1 MAKKSMQ
8 LFGIK
13 VIFQVNSNFLKLCE
27 DPDSPENAAVSIPQ
41 DEEFYEGMGVFFVEL
56 TAKLGFSALLS
67 RLGRTMRDF
76 LLNLDNL
83 HDYLRY
89 HGPTVC

>member
-1 MAKKSMQ
+1 MLSEKQ
-8 LFGIK
+8 PT
-13 VIFQVNSNFLKLCE
+13 NSCF
-27 DPDSPENAAVSIPQ
+27 Q

-56 TAKLGFSALLS
+56 TARLGFSALLS

-83 HDYLRY
+83 HDYLK
-89 HGPTVC
+89 

>member
-1 MAKKSMQ
+1 MSDKITA
-8 LFGIK
+8 
-13 VIFQVNSNFLKLCE
+13 NSH
-27 DPDSPENAAVSIPQ
+27 VQ

-56 TAKLGFSALLS
+56 TARLGFGALLS

-83 HDYLRY
+83 HDYLK
-89 HGPTVC
+89 